1 MQTLEFTRAL
11 NLIVEKLKARE
22 LIRVWEPLI
31 DTRADG
37 VIAEEVKNRFST
49 LIFSSNA
56 GYARLL
62 DLAPTR
68 KILEKL
74 NIAQVYEPARLGTII
89 AAISSSAQLQQI
101 WGNGYSYAAFYSLTE
116 QLWSLVRMELACRSL
131 LEEEKKGKI
140 DPGMGL
146 LELELIEYSD
156 EVGICPKRLEIFVAS
171 ITELHTDLM
180 LVHGLEGDRL
190 TFKYFDSGSGF
201 LVAIAA
207 AKTIIDSMNA
217 LLSQWWDKMRFWRY
231 DTFDKKMEAISKSLT
246 IVETV
251 HEAVV
256 KGLIPAETREN
267 LKLRILREAN
277 KLTEI

>member
-1 MQTLEFTRAL
+1 MVVDLTARPKVAEWGGTLEFRPFFIWFPYLFASNFSPVIQSAACKTLEFTRAL

-116 QLWSLVRMELACRSL
+116 QLWSLVRMESACRSL

-140 DPGMGL
+140 DPFPGRKIL
-146 LELELIEYSD
+146 AFRREFQSPSESD
-156 EVGICPKRLEIFVAS
+156 STHR
-171 ITELHTDLM
+171 
-180 LVHGLEGDRL
+180 
-190 TFKYFDSGSGF
+190 
-201 LVAIAA
+201 
-207 AKTIIDSMNA
+207 
-217 LLSQWWDKMRFWRY
+217 
-231 DTFDKKMEAISKSLT
+231 
-246 IVETV
+246 
-251 HEAVV
+251 
-256 KGLIPAETREN
+256 
-267 LKLRILREAN
+267 
-277 KLTEI
+277 